1 MTSIMCQ
8 AHKTLLLTLSA
19 VSLFASVGHRLVTE
33 PLHELAREAAV
44 VSDTAVQQTFGARTR
59 TTALVS
65 HLPQLIPD
73 SSSLPF
79 FSVEDLRDA
88 QSKHKSLSL
97 IHFYVERSRRP
108 SRREMAQEA
117 QEVAETLGKVCS
129 E

>member
-1 MTSIMCQ
+1 MSLHASAQ
-8 AHKTLLLTLSA
+8 SLSTQE
-19 VSLFASVGHRLVTE
+19 V
-33 PLHELAREAAV
+33 
-44 VSDTAVQQTFGARTR
+44 TAVIQSHAEWTSGARTHA
-59 TTALVS
+59 TALVS

-73 SSSLPF
+73 SLSNPPV

-88 QSKHKSLSL
+88 QSKEKTLSR